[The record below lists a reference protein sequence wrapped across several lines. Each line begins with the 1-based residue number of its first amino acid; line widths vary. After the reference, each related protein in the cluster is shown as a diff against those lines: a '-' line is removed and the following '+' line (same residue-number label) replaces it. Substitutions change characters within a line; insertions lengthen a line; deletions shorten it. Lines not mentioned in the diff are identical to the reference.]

1 MNEERIAHP
10 WGDTEFLNGQLSV
23 VTGGAQNIGKSI
35 AMTLARAGSDVV
47 VVDVDLEKAE
57 ETAGEIRNLGRGAL
71 AFQTDVTRGEE
82 TVDTVEKVLEKFGR
96 IDILINNAGITRD
109 ALLLR
114 MKEADWDAV
123 IAVNLKGTYNFTKA
137 AIRPMVK
144 ARSGRIV
151 NVASV
156 IGVMGNAGQANYAA
170 SKAGI
175 IGFTKSVAKEL
186 ASRGV
191 TANAVAP
198 GFIDTDMTRVLSD
211 EVRAELKEQIPLKR
225 LGASQDVADVVTFL
239 VSPAASYV
247 TGQVIHVDGGMVMA

>member
-1 MNEERIAHP
+1 MSEEITAHP
-10 WGDTEFLNGQLSV
+10 WGKADFLNGQVSV
-23 VTGGAQNIGKSI
+23 VTGGAQNIGKAI

-57 ETAGEIRNLGRGAL
+57 ETASEIRALGRGAL
-71 AFQTDVTRGEE
+71 ALRTDVTSSEE
-82 TVDTVEKVLEKFGR
+82 TADTVEKVLEKFGR
-96 IDILINNAGITRD
+96 IDILVNNAGITRD
-109 ALLLR
+109 NLLLR
-114 MKEADWDAV
+114 MKEQEWDAV
-123 IAVNLKGTYNFTKA
+123 LAVNLKGTYNFTKA
-137 AIRPMVK
+137 ASRCMVK

-151 NVASV
+151 NIASV

-198 GFIDTDMTRVLSD
+198 GFIDTAMTQVLSD
-211 EVRAELKEQIPLKR
+211 EVRAGLKEQIPLKR

-247 TGQVIHVDGGMVMA
+247 TGQVINVDGGMVMA